1 MGGRA
6 RAVRGPR
13 TLWVTND
20 FPPRPGGI
28 EAFVGGLADML
39 DPAGVRVLAAH
50 APGAEGHDAELAY
63 PVERVARR
71 PLLPVPGLAR
81 RVSRAAADHR
91 ADVVVFGASW
101 PLGELAGGLDVP
113 TFALT
118 HGHEAGMVRVGLG
131 PLVRRVARGL
141 DGVGVIS
148 RFTRGAL
155 DPWMAPHTTLHHL
168 PPGVD
173 TDRFHPGVDGSGV
186 RRRYGL
192 AAEQPL
198 VVCVGRLV
206 ARKGQDIL
214 VEAWPRVRAR
224 VPGAHLLLAGG
235 GPMAARL
242 RRQITRLGLG
252 DAVTLGGPVGAGELP
267 AVHAAADVFAMPCR
281 TRLAGLDVEGLGIV
295 YLEAQATATPVVA
308 GRSGGAP
315 ESVLDEQTGLVVDGA
330 SAASVGDALTCLL
343 TAPDRR
349 RTMGLAGREFVERRY
364 SWPVI
369 AEQFTAILADLAAGT
384 E

>member
-6 RAVRGPR
+6 GGRVTGPR

-20 FPPRPGGI
+20 FPPRAGGI
-28 EAFVGGLADML
+28 EAFVGGLTGLL
-39 DPAGVRVLAAH
+39 DPVGVRVLTAR
-50 APGAEGHDAELAY
+50 APGAEEHDANLPY
-63 PVERVARR
+63 PVERLARR
-71 PLLPVPGLAR
+71 PLLPAPPMVQ
-81 RVSRAAADHR
+81 RVRKAVTAHQ

-101 PLGELAGGLDVP
+101 PLGELARSLDVA

-131 PLVRRVARGL
+131 PLIRRVARGL

-148 RFTRGAL
+148 RFTRAAL
-155 DPWMAPHTTLHHL
+155 DPWMGPHTTLHHV

-173 TDRFHPGVDGSGV
+173 TDRFHPGVDGSGI
-186 RRRYGL
+186 RMRYGL
-192 AAEQPL
+192 GADQPL
-198 VVCVGRLV
+198 VVCVARLV
-206 ARKGQDIL
+206 ARKGQDVL

-224 VPGAHLLLAGG
+224 VPDAHLLLAGD

-242 RRQITRLGLG
+242 RRQIARLDLG
-252 DAVTLGGPVGAGELP
+252 GAVTLGGRVGFRELP

-315 ESVLDEQTGLVVDGA
+315 ESVLDGTTGLVVDGA
-330 SAASVGDALTCLL
+330 SAADVGDALTSLL
-343 TAPDRR
+343 RDPGRCG
-349 RTMGLAGREFVERRY
+349 TMGLAGRGFVECRY
-364 SWPVI
+364 AWPVI
-369 AEQFTAILADLAAGT
+369 AERFRAILEDLVA
-384 E
+384 